1 MALQSPALF
10 ISKQIPSNPLKGEC
24 LMLSKMQEAFQPRY
38 LGLIGLIF
46 LAWAFLSM
54 FRYDNYGIE
63 ESAALDILLNWSI
76 VHQIASPV
84 AFFGVPDLRAILFIP
99 LDMYWAGNLIAV
111 KVFTM
116 YILFG
121 SVLMLYKWSE
131 EVHGGEPSMM
141 ASALLLI
148 APISLM
154 QTDAIGSGVY
164 LLFCFAVA
172 GWLNQMVRDSEK
184 ALPSWF
190 FLQLL
195 IAAMAVSMHP
205 MGLAIPLALSIH
217 WLRSAPDAGKA
228 RRVIGSMAFVTIFM
242 LFVRWGW
249 YGIDA
254 ASDNPLST
262 LGDSLLGSPL
272 LHESGIGAGMLLAA
286 ILLMVIAV
294 QAWRRI
300 NDPVAMMLIAASLI
314 GTLNADHAW
323 SLICLTTALYLGLP
337 LLIELNERIGNRSL
351 IGQRGILLL
360 LVIAIA
366 TVAMINTRQI
376 SIVAKQ
382 HLKGPVD
389 ALISVL
395 ENEAGNTDTPFIAAS
410 QWPART
416 LLACRRDVLPL
427 PPASEDVAAFR
438 KQTSGLTHIAFNPH
452 QESMHALSRN
462 AAAMSDSFET
472 IALQF
477 GGVVLKAKPSK
488 GGNAAGTAAE

>member
-1 MALQSPALF
+1 
-10 ISKQIPSNPLKGEC
+10 
-24 LMLSKMQEAFQPRY
+24 MLSKLQEAFQPRY
-38 LGLIGLIF
+38 LGLIGLIL

-84 AFFGVPDLRAILFIP
+84 AFFGVPDLRAVLFIP
-99 LDMYWAGNLIAV
+99 LDMYWAGSLIAV

-121 SVLMLYKWSE
+121 TALMLYKWSS

-141 ASALLLI
+141 ATALLLI

-154 QTDAIGSGVY
+154 QTDAIGSGIY
-164 LLFCFAVA
+164 LLFCFVVI
-172 GWLNQMVRDSEK
+172 GWLNQMVRDSDK

-195 IAAMAVSMHP
+195 LAAMAVSMHP
-205 MGLAIPLALSIH
+205 MGLAVPLALVVH
-217 WLRSAPDAGKA
+217 WLRNASDKRQA
-228 RRVIGSMAFVTIFM
+228 RRMIGSIGFVTVFM
-242 LFVRWGW
+242 VFVRWGW
-249 YGIDA
+249 YGMDA
-254 ASDNPLST
+254 AGNPFST
-262 LGDSLLGSPL
+262 LSDSLLGSPY
-272 LHESGIGAGMLLAA
+272 LHEPATGVGILMASVLLIVIGAH
-286 ILLMVIAV
+286 
-294 QAWRRI
+294 AWRRS
-300 NDPVAMMLIAASLI
+300 NDPVSIMLMMACLI
-314 GTLNADHAW
+314 GSLHADHAW
-323 SLICLTTALYLGLP
+323 ALICWATTLYLGVP
-337 LLIELNERIGNRSL
+337 LLIELNERIGKRSL
-351 IGQRGILLL
+351 MGQRGILLL
-360 LVIAIA
+360 LVVAIA
-366 TVAMINTRQI
+366 TLSMLHTRQLGM
-376 SIVAKQ
+376 VAKQ

-395 ENEAGNTDTPFIAAS
+395 EREAELTDAPFLAAS

-427 PPASEDVAAFR
+427 PPATEDVAAFR

-462 AAAMSDSFET
+462 AAALSDSYET
-472 IALQF
+472 IALQI
-477 GGVVLKAKPSK
+477 GGAVLKAKKPSTIEK
-488 GGNAAGTAAE
+488 GAGAPGE

>member
-1 MALQSPALF
+1 
-10 ISKQIPSNPLKGEC
+10 
-24 LMLSKMQEAFQPRY
+24 MLSKIQEAFQPRY
-38 LGLIGLIF
+38 LGLIGLIL
-46 LAWAFLSM
+46 LAWGFLSM

-99 LDMYWAGNLIAV
+99 LDMYWAGSLIAV

-121 SVLMLYKWSE
+121 TVLMMYKWSE
-131 EVHGGEPSMM
+131 EVHGSESSMM

-154 QTDAIGSGVY
+154 QTDAVGSGVY
-164 LLFCFAVA
+164 LLFCFVVA
-172 GWLNQMVRDSEK
+172 GWLNQMVRDSDK

-205 MGLAIPLALSIH
+205 MGLAVPIALAIH
-217 WLRSAPDAGKA
+217 WLRNAPDAGKA
-228 RRVIGSMAFVTIFM
+228 RRIIGSMAFVSIFM
-242 LFVRWGW
+242 VFVRWGW
-249 YGIDA
+249 YGIAA

-272 LHESGIGAGMLLAA
+272 LHESGFGAGMLLGA
-286 ILLMVIAV
+286 LLLIVIAV
-294 QAWRRI
+294 QAWRRT
-300 NDPVAMMLIAASLI
+300 NDPVSIMLIAACLI
-314 GTLNADHAW
+314 GSLNADHVW
-323 SLICLTTALYLGLP
+323 SMICLATALYLGLP

-351 IGQRGILLL
+351 LGQRGILLF
-360 LVIAIA
+360 LVVAIA
-366 TVAMINTRQI
+366 TISMINTRQM

-382 HLKGPVD
+382 HMKGPVD

-395 ENEAGNTDTPFIAAS
+395 ENEAENPDAPFIAAS

-427 PPASEDVAAFR
+427 PPASEDVEVFR

-452 QESMHALSRN
+452 QESMHTLSRN

-472 IALQF
+472 IALQY
-477 GGVVLKAKPSK
+477 GGVVLKAKPANTVK
-488 GGNAAGTAAE
+488 PDATASH

>member
-1 MALQSPALF
+1 MM
-10 ISKQIPSNPLKGEC
+10 SKL
-24 LMLSKMQEAFQPRY
+24 QEAFQPRY
-38 LGLIGLIF
+38 LGMIGLCL

-84 AFFGVPDLRAILFIP
+84 AFFGVPDLRAVFFIP
-99 LDMYWAGNLIAV
+99 LDMYWAGSLIAV

-121 SVLMLYKWSE
+121 TALMMYKWSA
-131 EVHGGEPSMM
+131 EVHSGESSMM
-141 ASALLLI
+141 ATALLLI
-148 APISLM
+148 APIALM

-164 LLFCFAVA
+164 LLFCFVVI
-172 GWLNQMVRDSEK
+172 GWLNQMVHDSDK
-184 ALPSWF
+184 TLPSWF

-195 IAAMAVSMHP
+195 VTAMAVSMHP
-205 MGLAIPLALSIH
+205 MGLAVPLALSIH
-217 WLRSAPDAGKA
+217 WLRKTSHMSQA
-228 RRVIGSMAFVTIFM
+228 RRIIGSIAFVTLFM

-254 ASDNPLST
+254 AAANPLSI

-272 LHESGIGAGMLLAA
+272 LHEPATGIGILIAA
-286 ILLMVIAV
+286 LLMLSIAV
-294 QAWRRI
+294 HAWRRI
-300 NDPVAMMLIAASLI
+300 NDPVSIMLICASLI
-314 GTLNADHAW
+314 GLLHADHAW
-323 SLICLTTALYLGLP
+323 ALVCWATTLYLGLP

-351 IGQRGILLL
+351 LGQRGLLL
-360 LVIAIA
+360 IMVFSIA
-366 TVAMINTRQI
+366 TISMVNTRQI
-376 SIVAKQ
+376 GLVSKQ
-382 HLKGPVD
+382 HMKSPVD
-389 ALISVL
+389 ALISVV
-395 ENEAGNTDTPFIAAS
+395 ERDAGNTDEIFLAAS

-427 PPASEDVAAFR
+427 PPATEDVAVFR
-438 KQTSGLTHIAFNPH
+438 KQTRGLTHMIFNPH

-472 IALQF
+472 IALHA
-477 GGVVLKAKPSK
+477 GGVVLKAK
-488 GGNAAGTAAE
+488 TANNPDGVAKPH